1 MASSSKTINADKQ
14 RKRRKNLSLGD
25 KIDIIRRKDADVK
38 LSDEKLAVEFGVERS
53 TISGILRNK
62 EKFLQL
68 HADAKSSDLKKTR
81 IQMARFYSLEEILYK
96 WFEGLRS
103 QNIPVSQDLL
113 KAKAVE
119 LYNKAIEQGAQFPN
133 FEASNGWL
141 EKFQNQYDIRCKTI
155 TGESES
161 ACLNQV
167 ENGRKE
173 LQQVIATFNIDDVY
187 NADETGL
194 FFRLGPNKTLA
205 SKGDKAKG
213 TKKDKERITV
223 LLCCNATGTKKLKP
237 FVIGKVK
244 NPRCF
249 KNINLTTLPVGYFS
263 NKKAWMTI
271 ERWNEW
277 LKWFDNQLSQ
287 KSLLLVDNCPA
298 HTDGSSLGLKNL
310 QIKFLPANTTAYIQP
325 CDAGIIRNFKVYYR
339 KILVSQWIR
348 ELNEGQE
355 MKKLNIKEAIEIV
368 ADAWD
373 NVKQETIKNCWLSTG
388 ILPAEM
394 TLVNADNMETDEADN
409 DIVELISALDSL
421 SIAEPSI
428 DSLTANEYIEID
440 NNLVSAE
447 LPTDEELVE
456 EILLAEG
463 VLHPTQVDMEDSS
476 EEEEASISVKVG
488 REALVTARKFLEQR
502 EFTTESDIRYIR
514 NIIKRLDEAVEMSK
528 RQTSL
533 MEFINQ

>member
-1 MASSSKTINADKQ
+1 
-14 RKRRKNLSLGD
+14 
-25 KIDIIRRKDADVK
+25 
-38 LSDEKLAVEFGVERS
+38 
-53 TISGILRNK
+53 
-62 EKFLQL
+62 
-68 HADAKSSDLKKTR
+68 
-81 IQMARFYSLEEILYK
+81 
-96 WFEGLRS
+96 
-103 QNIPVSQDLL
+103 
-113 KAKAVE
+113 
-119 LYNKAIEQGAQFPN
+119 
-133 FEASNGWL
+133 
-141 EKFQNQYDIRCKTI
+141 
-155 TGESES
+155 
-161 ACLNQV
+161 
-167 ENGRKE
+167 
-173 LQQVIATFNIDDVY
+173 
-187 NADETGL
+187 
-194 FFRLGPNKTLA
+194 
-205 SKGDKAKG
+205 
-213 TKKDKERITV
+213 
-223 LLCCNATGTKKLKP
+223 
-237 FVIGKVK
+237 
-244 NPRCF
+244 
-249 KNINLTTLPVGYFS
+249 
-263 NKKAWMTI
+263 MTI

-428 DSLTANEYIEID
+428 DND
-440 NNLVSAE
+440 LVSAE

-476 EEEEASISVKVG
+476 EKEEASISVKVG
-488 REALVTARKFLEQR
+488 REALVTVRKFLEQR
-502 EFTTESDIRYIR
+502 EFMTESDIRYIH
-514 NIIKRLDEAVEMSK
+514 NIIKCLDEAVEMSK
-528 RQTSL
+528 RQMSL

>member
-1 MASSSKTINADKQ
+1 MKPGTATDCPACGGVNRPDRRFCADCGARLVVVCGACGAHNEPRGKFCGQCGDALSPSPPIPDAGATAKLPEGERRQLTVMFCDLVGSTVLSFTVTDPKTVLETKTDIAPIQFD
-14 RKRRKNLSLGD
+14 LS
-25 KIDIIRRKDADVK
+25 
-38 LSDEKLAVEFGVERS
+38 
-53 TISGILRNK
+53 
-62 EKFLQL
+62 
-68 HADAKSSDLKKTR
+68 
-81 IQMARFYSLEEILYK
+81 
-96 WFEGLRS
+96 
-103 QNIPVSQDLL
+103 
-113 KAKAVE
+113 
-119 LYNKAIEQGAQFPN
+119 
-133 FEASNGWL
+133 
-141 EKFQNQYDIRCKTI
+141 
-155 TGESES
+155 
-161 ACLNQV
+161 
-167 ENGRKE
+167 EN
-173 LQQVIATFNIDDVY
+173 VIA
-187 NADETGL
+187 GL
-194 FFRLGPNKTLA
+194 D
-205 SKGDKAKG
+205 S
-213 TKKDKERITV
+213 V
-223 LLCCNATGTKKLKP
+223 WLL
-237 FVIGKVK
+237 GKVK

-310 QIKFLPANTTAYIQP
+310 QIKFLPTNTTAYIQP

-339 KILVSQWIR
+339 KILVSR

-447 LPTDEELVE
+447 LPTDEER
-456 EILLAEG
+456 
-463 VLHPTQVDMEDSS
+463 S
-476 EEEEASISVKVG
+476 
-488 REALVTARKFLEQR
+488 
-502 EFTTESDIRYIR
+502 
-514 NIIKRLDEAVEMSK
+514 
-528 RQTSL
+528 
-533 MEFINQ
+533 